1 MTTVYLKPHKE
12 ESLLRFHPWV
22 FSGAI
27 RSIQLD
33 ADYPHAQPQ
42 EGEVVQVRDSN
53 GQILGV
59 GHYQIGSIAVRI
71 LAFGVGELPHDFW
84 QERIRAA
91 YEVRCSLGLITSLP
105 DPHSPIS
112 NSQYPIN
119 NTYRLVHGEG
129 DFLPG
134 LIVDIYADTAVIQA
148 HSIGMHYHREEIAKA
163 IVQAVPQVDKVYY
176 KSDDT
181 LPHKAPIQ
189 GERVGY
195 LIGAEKADFNGDFWA
210 KENGLNFR
218 IDWLRGQKTGFFID
232 QRDNRALLEH
242 YAQGKEV
249 LNMFCYTG
257 GFSVYALRGGA
268 KLVHS
273 VDVSQKA
280 IDLVRSNVAHN
291 FGENAPHEAFAEEA
305 FEFMAKNQNKYDLIV
320 LDPPAF
326 AKHRD
331 AVKNALRGYQRLNA
345 KGIQAI
351 RPGGILFTFSCS
363 QAIDKDMF
371 RLAVFSAAA
380 QVGRKVRIL
389 HQLHQPADHP
399 INIYHPEGEYLKG
412 LVLQVE

>member
-42 EGEVVQVRDSN
+42 EGEVVQVVGSN
-53 GQILGV
+53 GKVLGV

-71 LAFGVGELPHDFW
+71 LAFGVSELPQDFW

-91 YEVRCSLGLITSLP
+91 YNVRQSLGLITTK
-105 DPHSPIS
+105 
-112 NSQYPIN
+112 N

-148 HSIGMHYHREEIAKA
+148 HSIGMHCHRQEIAEA
-163 IVQAVPQVDKVYY
+163 IIQNVAQVDKVYY

-210 KENGLNFR
+210 KENGLDFR

-268 KLVHS
+268 KLVHT

-280 IDLVRSNVAHN
+280 IDLVLNNVAHN
-291 FGENAPHEAFAEEA
+291 FGADAPHEAFAEEA
-305 FEFMAKNQNKYDLIV
+305 FEFMAKNESKYDLIV

-345 KGIQAI
+345 KGIQSI

>member
-1 MTTVYLKPHKE
+1 MITVHLKPHKE

-33 ADYPHAQPQ
+33 ADYPHAEPQ
-42 EGEVVQVRDSN
+42 EGEIVQVVDYKGS
-53 GQILGV
+53 ILGV
-59 GHYQIGSIAVRI
+59 GHYQIGSIAVRM
-71 LAFGVGELPHDFW
+71 LAFGVSELPKDFW
-84 QERIRAA
+84 RTRIAEA
-91 YEVRCSLGLITSLP
+91 YAMRVRLGLVSKNN
-105 DPHSPIS
+105 
-112 NSQYPIN
+112 NS
-119 NTYRLVHGEG
+119 YRLIHGEG

-134 LIVDIYADTAVIQA
+134 LIVDIYADTAVVQA
-148 HSIGMHYHREEIAKA
+148 HSIGMHCQRKEIAEA
-163 IVQAVPQVDKVYY
+163 IINAVTQVDKVYY

-189 GERVGY
+189 GDRVGY
-195 LIGAEKADFNGDFWA
+195 LIGAEKADCDGDFWA

-232 QRDNRALLEH
+232 QRDNRSLLEH

-305 FEFMAKNQNKYDLIV
+305 FEFMAKNENKYDLIV

-345 KGIQAI
+345 KGIQSI

-363 QAIDKDMF
+363 QAIDKEMF

-380 QVGRKVRIL
+380 QVGRRVRIL

-412 LVLQVE
+412 LVLEVE

>member
-1 MTTVYLKPHKE
+1 MTTVHLKPHKE

-27 RSIQLD
+27 RSIELD

-42 EGEVVQVRDSN
+42 EGEIVKVLDCKGN
-53 GQILGV
+53 TLGV

-71 LAFGVGELPHDFW
+71 LEFGVGELPTDFW
-84 QERIRAA
+84 KKRIAAA
-91 YEVRCSLGLITSLP
+91 YGVRESLGLVTKE
-105 DPHSPIS
+105 
-112 NSQYPIN
+112 N
-119 NTYRLVHGEG
+119 NTYRLIHGEG

-134 LIVDIYADTAVIQA
+134 LIVDVYADTAVIQA
-148 HSIGMHYHREEIAKA
+148 HSVGMHYHREEIAQA
-163 IVQAVPQVDKVYY
+163 IVEAVAQVDKVYY

-181 LPHKAPIQ
+181 LPHKAHIQ
-189 GERVGY
+189 GDRVGY
-195 LIGAEKADFNGDFWA
+195 LIGGDKVEDKEFWA
-210 KENGLNFR
+210 KENGLSFR

-232 QRDNRALLEH
+232 QRDNRALLEQ
-242 YAQGKEV
+242 YAKDKDV

-268 KLVHS
+268 KKVHS

-280 IDLVRSNVAHN
+280 VDLVRSNVAYN

-305 FEFMAKNQNKYDLIV
+305 FEFMTKNTNTYDLII

-345 KGIQAI
+345 KGIQSI

-412 LVLQVE
+412 LVLQIE

>member
-1 MTTVYLKPHKE
+1 MITVHLKPHKE

-42 EGEVVQVRDSN
+42 EGEVVQVVDCKGN
-53 GQILGV
+53 ILGV
-59 GHYQIGSIAVRI
+59 GHYQIGSIAVRM
-71 LAFGVGELPHDFW
+71 LAFGVSELPENFW
-84 QERIRAA
+84 QDRIAEAYAMRER
-91 YEVRCSLGLITSLP
+91 LGLVNENN
-105 DPHSPIS
+105 
-112 NSQYPIN
+112 NS
-119 NTYRLVHGEG
+119 YRLIHGEG

-134 LIVDIYADTAVIQA
+134 LIVDIYADTAVVQA
-148 HSIGMHYHREEIAKA
+148 HSIGMHSHREEIAEA
-163 IVQAVPQVDKVYY
+163 IVKVVAQVDKVYY

-210 KENGLNFR
+210 KENGLDFR

-232 QRDNRALLEH
+232 QRDNRSLLEH
-242 YAQGKEV
+242 YAKGKEV

-305 FEFMAKNQNKYDLIV
+305 FEFMAKNENKYDLIV

-345 KGIQAI
+345 KGIQSI

-363 QAIDKDMF
+363 QAIDKEMF

-380 QVGRKVRIL
+380 QVGRRVRIL

-412 LVLQVE
+412 LVLEVE

>member
-1 MTTVYLKPHKE
+1 MTTIHLKPHKE

-33 ADYPHAQPQ
+33 ADYPYAEPQ
-42 EGEVVQVRDSN
+42 EGEVVQVVDSKGN
-53 GQILGV
+53 ILGV

-71 LAFGVGELPHDFW
+71 LAFGLGELSRDFW

-91 YEVRCSLGLITSLP
+91 YEVRCSLGLISA
-105 DPHSPIS
+105 
-112 NSQYPIN
+112 NN

-148 HSIGMHYHREEIAKA
+148 HSIGMHYHRQEIAEA
-163 IVQAVPQVDKVYY
+163 IVLFVPQVNKVYY

-181 LPHKAPIQ
+181 LPHKAHIQ
-189 GERVGY
+189 GERIGY
-195 LIGAEKADFNGDFWA
+195 LIGAEVANRDEDFWA
-210 KENGLNFR
+210 KENGLDFR

-232 QRDNRALLEH
+232 QRDNRSLLEH

-291 FGENAPHEAFAEEA
+291 FGGNAPHEAFAEEA
-305 FEFMAKNQNKYDLIV
+305 FDFMAKNQSKYDLIV

-345 KGIQAI
+345 KGIQSI

-371 RLAVFSAAA
+371 RLAVFSASA

-412 LVLQVE
+412 LVLHVE

>member
-1 MTTVYLKPHKE
+1 MTTVHLKPHNE

-27 RSIQLD
+27 RSIELD

-42 EGEVVQVRDSN
+42 EGEIVKVVDCK
-53 GQILGV
+53 GKTLGV

-71 LAFGVGELPHDFW
+71 LEFGVGELPKDFW
-84 QERIRAA
+84 KTRIAAA
-91 YEVRCSLGLITSLP
+91 YSVRESLGLVTEE
-105 DPHSPIS
+105 
-112 NSQYPIN
+112 N
-119 NTYRLVHGEG
+119 NTYRLIHGEG

-134 LIVDIYADTAVIQA
+134 LIVDMYADTAVIQA
-148 HSIGMHYHREEIAKA
+148 HSVGMHYHREEIAKA
-163 IVQAVPQVDKVYY
+163 IVEAVAQVDKVYY

-181 LPHKAPIQ
+181 LPHKAMIQ
-189 GERVGY
+189 GDRVGY
-195 LIGAEKADFNGDFWA
+195 LIGGDRVEDKEFWA
-210 KENGLNFR
+210 KENGLSFR

-232 QRDNRALLEH
+232 QRDNRALLEQ
-242 YAQGKEV
+242 YAKDKDV

-268 KLVHS
+268 KKVHS

-280 IDLVRSNVAHN
+280 VDLVRSNVAYN
-291 FGENAPHEAFAEEA
+291 FGEEAPHEAFAEEA
-305 FEFMAKNQNKYDLIV
+305 FEFMSKNTNTYDLII

-345 KGIQAI
+345 KGIQSI

-412 LVLQVE
+412 LVLQIE